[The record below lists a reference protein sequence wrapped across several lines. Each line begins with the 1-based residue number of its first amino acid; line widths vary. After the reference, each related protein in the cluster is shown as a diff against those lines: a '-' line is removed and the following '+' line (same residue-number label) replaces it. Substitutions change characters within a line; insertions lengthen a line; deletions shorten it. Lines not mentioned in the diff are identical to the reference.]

1 MTFFRIFLILALAL
15 IAAPTS
21 AAEPDYID
29 GAHIIDRVD
38 RAMRVNPST
47 AGIWYA
53 GVANLD
59 SWPARLERALLE
71 TLGPA
76 ELREAEVG
84 VQTLRTLLKEDSPII
99 PVTRNGRDTL
109 SVVVQLVETQLAL
122 AHERDRIARALEHER
137 EVHRQTTEKLNALR
151 QIDHQLDERESNG
164 DR

>member
-1 MTFFRIFLILALAL
+1 MTFFRIFLILALVL
-15 IAAPTS
+15 IAAPAS

-76 ELREAEVG
+76 ELRETEVG
-84 VQTLRTLLKEDSPII
+84 LQTLRTLLKEDSPII

-109 SVVVQLVETQLAL
+109 SVIVQLVETQLAL

-137 EVHRQTTEKLNALR
+137 EAHRQTTDKLNALR
-151 QIDHQLDERESNG
+151 QIDHQLDERESDG
-164 DR
+164 GR